1 MLLKMVDFPTYFIF
15 IHQNQLISSMA
26 TELILRRTASVPLA
40 LMIPF
45 GYYENYMTR
54 EIFLLFKH
62 DLHRTPP
69 IQHHGQYVVL
79 YSF

>member
-1 MLLKMVDFPTYFIF
+1 MMLCEKAHGKILLKMIDFQTYFIF
-15 IHQNQLISSMA
+15 IHQNHLISFMA
-26 TELILRRTASVPLA
+26 TELMLRRTASVPLA

-62 DLHRTPP
+62 LHTTPP
-69 IQHHGQYVVL
+69 IRI
-79 YSF
+79 